1 MTSNIGSQVLMQ
13 RLEAQRDVAVDYTEM
28 QEEMLLLLR
37 QHMRPEFL
45 NRIDDIILFTPLQ
58 RQELRKIVNIQFAQ
72 LERLASERGIRL
84 ELSEAAAD
92 YLADIGYDP
101 VFGARPLK
109 RALQKYVVNPL
120 AKYLL
125 AENSSDGTSIRID
138 HDGRKIAFKT
148 LS

>member
-1 MTSNIGSQVLMQ
+1 
-13 RLEAQRDVAVDYTEM
+13 
-28 QEEMLLLLR
+28 
-37 QHMRPEFL
+37 
-45 NRIDDIILFTPLQ
+45 
-58 RQELRKIVNIQFAQ
+58 
-72 LERLASERGIRL
+72 
-84 ELSEAAAD
+84 LSEAAAD

-125 AENSSDGTSIRID
+125 AENISEGTSIRVD
-138 HDGRKIAFKT
+138 FDSGTIAFKT